1 MEEWPSR
8 HPTHLAIFNGSM
20 KLSQRFGNRQK
31 YMTWQEVAIL
41 KEGEALFEYLN
52 CNPETGVIRWVEL
65 RDQSVFSPPGS
76 KL

>member
-1 MEEWPSR
+1 
-8 HPTHLAIFNGSM
+8 
-20 KLSQRFGNRQK
+20 
-31 YMTWQEVAIL
+31 MTWQEDSVL

-52 CNPETGVIRWVEL
+52 CNPKTGVIRWVEL